1 MKAKRRAA
9 GVAKV
14 LAGAVLLV
22 VALFPIYWLV
32 AMSIRE
38 TGEMQG
44 QIPLLEFFNGQQ
56 NFFLF
61 LSCRY
66 GIFSDP
72 FHPVCGRPSL
82 PFPDGKSSRLP

>member
-38 TGEMQG
+38 TGGMQG
-44 QIPLLEFFNGQQ
+44 QIP
-56 NFFLF
+56 
-61 LSCRY
+61 
-66 GIFSDP
+66 P
-72 FHPVCGRPSL
+72 
-82 PFPDGKSSRLP
+82 

>member
-38 TGEMQG
+38 TGR
-44 QIPLLEFFNGQQ
+44 
-56 NFFLF
+56 
-61 LSCRY
+61 CRDRSR
-66 GIFSDP
+66 F
-72 FHPVCGRPSL
+72 CPS
-82 PFPDGKSSRLP
+82 P